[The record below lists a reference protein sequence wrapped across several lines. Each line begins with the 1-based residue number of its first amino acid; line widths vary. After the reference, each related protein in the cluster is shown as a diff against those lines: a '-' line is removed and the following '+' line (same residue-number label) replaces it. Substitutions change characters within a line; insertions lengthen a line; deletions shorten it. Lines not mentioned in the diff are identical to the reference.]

1 MSAPPQPPAE
11 SELTQKSLEKYAGS
25 APINFRLVLV
35 NCLLIGGCGY
45 VLYASVVRYN
55 VALDDFDHVAR
66 TNVNKTRP
74 CGLAVPRTKYM
85 LESLNEISDG
95 AFAEVKEEGYVNRI
109 QNALCGTNVVVNA
122 LRAGLQAKEILEFDP
137 DDDGLAANASVKDYV
152 CACKSASCN
161 AKEYGDWL
169 RRVTHAYVL
178 AAPAFERY
186 EHGMVGT
193 LNCMRSNNP
202 FAGSVC
208 ANADLIGTQLTDAAT
223 NAMTLLSGSDS
234 EAYPRLHEQIYRLLA
249 LSVLEY
255 RDRANNDGMCF
266 KNTDA
271 QVSPLAL
278 CKHKLA
284 EYIAANKAQGDV
296 LAKPN
301 ATKQLYYQRVAG
313 TSTCDWSSTTDSAE
327 TNPSMPAVRARK
339 FGPNYYLSTT
349 TPVLGICASMLEFG
363 WLGRKRLF
371 GIPDPVSNAQWYPE
385 NFGSGFSRWLA
396 GWTYYGLY
404 DANKGKAETYD
415 RHTAFLDLK
424 LFVGYKFASTSAWVL
439 AACVASGFLLAFGL
453 TPFIKLL
460 YVRFVR
466 RQLTSTKTDTIISK
480 PLTTGGVASLVV
492 TILVGLWV
500 IFVDGGV
507 SVPYAAT
514 AVCDDYAFSG
524 GPYVTVDERAPD
536 GILGLLLVVIGT
548 FLLIYMS
555 ICRRTPKRSRVMP
568 LDAVSLWPIFT
579 LIFIV
584 LISGFILMIV
594 AGDSWWNRESTDVD
608 GSNTKTTDD
617 FEEII
622 GAVLWGVAVLAAT
635 AGLLSQRHMAANV
648 MLNVPLGKIPVFAY
662 AYVGTGVALTIL
674 AAVLLWPLF
683 DCSLEFESNEI
694 VCGNDVEIKL
704 RWTRFWGCVAWAA
717 SVIAIAFVIFS
728 GCARSLRL
736 PRLPRSAPTPPAPHA
751 LTSTSLCIRYKVLFT
766 TPRKDDAAS
775 KAFNRSKGASF
786 ASHFLKIA
794 FLAYRYVHCSLA
806 QMPRSACSPTAAT
819 SGA

>member
-1 MSAPPQPPAE
+1 M
-11 SELTQKSLEKYAGS
+11 
-25 APINFRLVLV
+25 
-35 NCLLIGGCGY
+35 
-45 VLYASVVRYN
+45 
-55 VALDDFDHVAR
+55 
-66 TNVNKTRP
+66 
-74 CGLAVPRTKYM
+74 
-85 LESLNEISDG
+85 
-95 AFAEVKEEGYVNRI
+95 
-109 QNALCGTNVVVNA
+109 
-122 LRAGLQAKEILEFDP
+122 
-137 DDDGLAANASVKDYV
+137 
-152 CACKSASCN
+152 
-161 AKEYGDWL
+161 
-169 RRVTHAYVL
+169 
-178 AAPAFERY
+178 
-186 EHGMVGT
+186 
-193 LNCMRSNNP
+193 
-202 FAGSVC
+202 
-208 ANADLIGTQLTDAAT
+208 
-223 NAMTLLSGSDS
+223 
-234 EAYPRLHEQIYRLLA
+234 
-249 LSVLEY
+249 
-255 RDRANNDGMCF
+255 
-266 KNTDA
+266 
-271 QVSPLAL
+271 
-278 CKHKLA
+278 
-284 EYIAANKAQGDV
+284 
-296 LAKPN
+296 
-301 ATKQLYYQRVAG
+301 
-313 TSTCDWSSTTDSAE
+313 
-327 TNPSMPAVRARK
+327 
-339 FGPNYYLSTT
+339 
-349 TPVLGICASMLEFG
+349 
-363 WLGRKRLF
+363 
-371 GIPDPVSNAQWYPE
+371 
-385 NFGSGFSRWLA
+385 
-396 GWTYYGLY
+396 
-404 DANKGKAETYD
+404 
-415 RHTAFLDLK
+415 
-424 LFVGYKFASTSAWVL
+424 GYKFASTSAWVL
-439 AACVASGFLLAFGL
+439 AACVACGFLLAFGL

-480 PLTTGGVASLVV
+480 PLTTGGVAALVV

-536 GILGLLLVVIGT
+536 GILGLVLVVIGT

-568 LDAVSLWPIFT
+568 LDAVSLWPIFA

-594 AGDSWWNRESTDVD
+594 AGDEWWNRESTDVD

-622 GAVLWGVAVLAAT
+622 GAVLWGVAVLATT

-683 DCSLEFESNEI
+683 NCAIELESNEI

-775 KAFNRSKGASF
+775 QAFNRSKSAEIRLLADRRNQRRLGIAPAPLPAPTRGLAAPSAAMLTGAVFDNDTMS
-786 ASHFLKIA
+786 SDDETD
-794 FLAYRYVHCSLA
+794 SLDLEG
-806 QMPRSACSPTAAT
+806 T
-819 SGA
+819 SGTFPAAPSLTGRVTFNLPMLKGGVATNAAPARVSGTVPAAFVVGAGGVPHAC